1 MTKERLARCP
11 QRGERWSYLLSR
23 GGQCLCVTPVLK
35 TFQLSLYWGGWVL
48 CELGCRMGK
57 VVDVT
62 LPDTEVVLVMPDLSD
77 NLVEQALVIFGR
89 LWDSLVYMEREEER
103 ELEETSKEN
112 LRVILLL
119 LLLLITL
126 ASLCLCLLAILC
138 CTCRA
143 AR

>member
-1 MTKERLARCP
+1 
-11 QRGERWSYLLSR
+11 
-23 GGQCLCVTPVLK
+23 
-35 TFQLSLYWGGWVL
+35 
-48 CELGCRMGK
+48 MGK

-62 LPDTEVVLVMPDLSD
+62 LPDTEVVQVMSDSSD

-89 LWDSLVYMEREEER
+89 LWDSLVYMERDEEM
-103 ELEETSKEN
+103 EETSKEN

-119 LLLLITL
+119 LLLLIAL
-126 ASLCLCLLAILC
+126 SSLCLCLLAMLC